1 MSEDV
6 FGIDLGTT
14 YSAIAHMDEYGR
26 PQIIQNRDGQ
36 NTTPSVVYFESA
48 SNFVVGQEAKNG
60 ARVYPDETVSLIKR
74 EMGEKNERIFFDEP
88 FYPETIS
95 SLILKQ
101 LVAEAQEA
109 TGSTSSRVVIT
120 VPAYFGLAEKEAT
133 RHAGQIAGLD
143 VVGILAEPVAAA
155 LSTGITSAQDK
166 CYFVY
171 DLGGGT
177 FDCTVLRTAQD
188 TFEVVA
194 TDGNRKLGG
203 ADWDEALFDLVLS
216 KFVQEKGIDDDPAAD
231 PEFYQGLMND
241 VESAKKTLSKKEKAR
256 LRCSYEGA
264 QGVINVTREEFEA
277 ATSHLVAQTVEITRR
292 VIETAQ
298 GKFPGLGI
306 DRYLLVG
313 GSSRMPMI
321 RAALAEAGFDAE
333 NTDFDLSV
341 AKGAAVFGQG
351 EIPDPGFSG
360 ADGTAPSTAPGG
372 ASGAAPL
379 PGVGPAKT
387 VVTNVLSRGLG
398 VGLVRED
405 RAGDFEDYVEFLAH
419 ANETLPLTAS
429 LRGGIVADGQTSV
442 EGALFEQ
449 GGEVES
455 DAPGDNKAMI
465 SGPSTTIDGL
475 PPMRANDP
483 IDVTLEVSEEG
494 VATLLVVE
502 PGSGKSFKAEA
513 AVSVLTQE
521 DVKRAKKQIARIMT
535 RS

>member
-101 LVAEAQEA
+101 LVTEAQEA

-177 FDCTVLRTAQD
+177 FDCTVLRVTQNA
-188 TFEVVA
+188 FEVVA

-216 KFVQEKGIDDDPAAD
+216 KFVQESGIDDDPAAD

-241 VESAKKTLSKKEKAR
+241 VETAKKTMSKKEKAR
-256 LRCSYEGA
+256 LRCSYEGVQA
-264 QGVINVTREEFEA
+264 VIFVTKEEFEA
-277 ATSHLVAQTVEITRR
+277 ATRHLLN
-292 VIETAQ
+292 ETLDIVQRTLDAATS
-298 GKFPGLGI
+298 KVPGLNI
-306 DRYLLVG
+306 DEVLLVG
-313 GSSRMPMI
+313 GSSRMPQV
-321 RAALAEAGFDAE
+321 AAGLSSRFPWPLK
-333 NTDFDLSV
+333 NT
-341 AKGAAVFGQG
+341 
-351 EIPDPGFSG
+351 
-360 ADGTAPSTAPGG
+360 
-372 ASGAAPL
+372 
-379 PGVGPAKT
+379 
-387 VVTNVLSRGLG
+387 
-398 VGLVRED
+398 
-405 RAGDFEDYVEFLAH
+405 
-419 ANETLPLTAS
+419 
-429 LRGGIVADGQTSV
+429 
-442 EGALFEQ
+442 
-449 GGEVES
+449 
-455 DAPGDNKAMI
+455 
-465 SGPSTTIDGL
+465 
-475 PPMRANDP
+475 
-483 IDVTLEVSEEG
+483 
-494 VATLLVVE
+494 
-502 PGSGKSFKAEA
+502 
-513 AVSVLTQE
+513 
-521 DVKRAKKQIARIMT
+521 
-535 RS
+535 

>member
-14 YSAIAHMDEYGR
+14 YSAIARMDEYGR

-36 NTTPSVVYFESA
+36 NTTPSVVYFENA

-74 EMGEKNERIFFDEP
+74 EMGEKNERIFFDKP

-101 LVAEAQEA
+101 LVVEAQEV
-109 TGSTSSRVVIT
+109 TGSTSNRVVIT

-155 LSTGITSAQDK
+155 LSTGVTTAQDK

-177 FDCTVLRTAQD
+177 FDCTVLRSAQD
-188 TFEVVA
+188 TFEVIA

-216 KFVQEKGIDDDPAAD
+216 KFVQEKAIDDDPAAD

-256 LRCSYEGA
+256 LRCSYEGV

-277 ATSHLVAQTVEITRR
+277 VTRPLLNETLDIVQRTLDAATEK
-292 VIETAQ
+292 E
-298 GKFPGLGI
+298 PGLSI
-306 DRYLLVG
+306 DEVLLVG
-313 GSSRMPMI
+313 GSSRMPQV
-321 RAALAEAGFDAE
+321 AAGLSARFPWPLR
-333 NTDFDLSV
+333 NTEFDLAV
-341 AKGAAVFGQG
+341 AEGAAIYGNGVQPTVSDGVG
-351 EIPDPGFSG
+351 NEDSAP
-360 ADGTAPSTAPGG
+360 ADGLPMLG
-372 ASGAAPL
+372 SGQEIVL
-379 PGVGPAKT
+379 DGRQVT
-387 VVTNVLSRGLG
+387 FTNVLSKSVG
-398 VGLVRED
+398 VLFFNKDDEK
-405 RAGDFEDYVEFLAH
+405 DYVGFLAH
-419 ANETLPLTAS
+419 AQDKLPIHTTLTAYTIEDHQTAVEIQLYEQAGETESQEVEHNKRITPEDVDPRITGLPDLPAGSPVELTLSITNEGLAS
-429 LRGGIVADGQTSV
+429 LRAMEPSSGKELTLGASLSTMQPDELEEARGIVSRM
-442 EGALFEQ
+442 
-449 GGEVES
+449 S
-455 DAPGDNKAMI
+455 I
-465 SGPSTTIDGL
+465 SI
-475 PPMRANDP
+475 
-483 IDVTLEVSEEG
+483 
-494 VATLLVVE
+494 
-502 PGSGKSFKAEA
+502 
-513 AVSVLTQE
+513 
-521 DVKRAKKQIARIMT
+521 
-535 RS
+535 